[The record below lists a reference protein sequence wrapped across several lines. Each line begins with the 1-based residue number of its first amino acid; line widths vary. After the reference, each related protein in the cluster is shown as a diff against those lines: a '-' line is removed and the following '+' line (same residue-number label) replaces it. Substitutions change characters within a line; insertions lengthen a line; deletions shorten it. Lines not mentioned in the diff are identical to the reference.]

1 MFVHYLTPNGLP
13 DGAQQGKTDICI
25 VRIFFV
31 LVHSLDEPVRLLT
44 VALRLTIV
52 LIHQVN
58 ESGNDLLIEPE
69 QHVTDITFGDETVE
83 HGIAVIDWG

>member
-1 MFVHYLTPNGLP
+1 MFVHYLTPNGLT

-25 VRIFFV
+25 IGVLFV
-31 LVHSLDEPVRLLT
+31 LVHSLDEPVRLLA

-69 QHVTDITFGDETVE
+69 QCVTDITFGDETVE
-83 HGIAVIDWG
+83 HGIAVVDWG

>member
-1 MFVHYLTPNGLP
+1 MFVHYLTPNGLT

-31 LVHSLDEPVRLLT
+31 LVHSLDEPVRLLA

-58 ESGNDLLIEPE
+58 ESGNDLLVQSE
-69 QHVTDITFGDETVE
+69 QRVTDITFGDEAIE
-83 HGIAVIDWG
+83 HGIAVIDWE

>member
-1 MFVHYLTPNGLP
+1 MSVHYLTPNGLT
-13 DGAQQGKTDICI
+13 DGAQQGKTDICM
-25 VRIFFV
+25 VRVLFV
-31 LVHSLDEPVRLLT
+31 LVHSLDEPVRLLA

-69 QHVTDITFGDETVE
+69 QCVTDITFGDETVE
-83 HGIAVIDWG
+83 HGITVIDWG